1 LFELLNSGIDVN
13 FQNEKSELR
22 KRCRRERSEHA
33 VDTPYSHLMDW
44 QKISTARVIASY
56 ISYGDEPNTAELNQA
71 ILAAG
76 KKLLLPRMIEQDN
89 EVGLEWVAWNGDP
102 QNLKARGRILEP
114 IGPAHLDLNQI
125 AVVIVPALQVD
136 GNGYRLGQGGGF
148 YDRALAH
155 LEGYTWSI
163 ALVFPEE
170 ISDQRLPRE
179 SHDIPVNYYA
189 TYEKIVSLH

>member
-1 LFELLNSGIDVN
+1 VN

-22 KRCRRERSEHA
+22 KRYRRERSDHA
-33 VDTPYSHLMDW
+33 VDTPYLHLMDW

-71 ILAAG
+71 ILDAG
-76 KKLLLPRMIEQDN
+76 KKLLLPRMVEKGS

-102 QNLKARGRILEP
+102 QNLKQRGRILEP
-114 IGPAHLDLNQI
+114 IGHADSDQNHI
-125 AVVIVPALQVD
+125 AVVIVPALQID

-155 LEGYTWSI
+155 LAAWSI
-163 ALVFPEE
+163 ALIFPEE
-170 ISDQRLPRE
+170 IADQPLPRE

-189 TYEKIVSLH
+189 TYDKIVSLH

>member
-1 LFELLNSGIDVN
+1 MN
-13 FQNEKSELR
+13 FHNEKSDLR
-22 KRCRRERSEHA
+22 KRYRRERSEHA
-33 VDTPYSHLMDW
+33 VDTPYLNLMNW

-71 ILAAG
+71 ILDAG
-76 KKLLLPRMIEQDN
+76 KKLLLPRMVEKGG

-114 IGPAHLDLNQI
+114 TGPADLNLNQI
-125 AVVIVPALQVD
+125 AVVIVPALRVD
-136 GNGYRLGQGGGF
+136 GEGYRLGQGGGF
-148 YDRALAH
+148 YDRALAQISAW
-155 LEGYTWSI
+155 TI
-163 ALVFPEE
+163 ALIFPEE

-189 TYEKIVSLH
+189 TYDVIVSLH